1 MRTRVYVDGFN
12 LYYQLRKTQT
22 KWLNPVKLAHLVLP
36 KPHKVE
42 KLRYFTARV
51 SGVLDPRS
59 PARQQVYLNALG
71 TLPEVEIHFGSFLSK
86 TIWRPV
92 INLPVAHEQ
101 IKVNV
106 SKTVML
112 PRGNHFVVGLNE
124 TLPVSSYPNR
134 YGSFPVTKKRKF
146 NKPHSDSIKVEVHT
160 LEEKGSDVSLA
171 CHLLNDAWK
180 ELFDV
185 AAVISNDT
193 DLVTPIDIVTR
204 EIKKPVILICPK
216 QKNAAKPLEAVAS
229 HVRHTHPAMLKKA
242 QFPEKIPGTT
252 IVKPAE
258 W

>member
-22 KWLNPVKLAHLVLP
+22 KWLNPVKLAYLVLP
-36 KPHKVE
+36 KLHKIE
-42 KLRYFTARV
+42 KLRYFTAHV
-51 SGVLDPRS
+51 SGVPDPGS

-92 INLPVAHEQ
+92 INLPVANEQ
-101 IKVNV
+101 IEVNA

-112 PRGNHFVVGLNE
+112 PGGNHLVVGLNE
-124 TLPVSSYPNR
+124 TLPVSSYPNPSS
-134 YGSFPVTKKRKF
+134 GKKKKKRII
-146 NKPHSDSIKVEVHT
+146 NKPLSDAIKVEVHT

-193 DLVTPIDIVTR
+193 DLVTPIDIVTK

-216 QKNAAKPLEAVAS
+216 PEMPQ
-229 HVRHTHPAMLKKA
+229 RH
-242 QFPEKIPGTT
+242 
-252 IVKPAE
+252 
-258 W
+258 

>member
-22 KWLNPVKLAHLVLP
+22 KWLNPVKLAYLVLP
-36 KPHKVE
+36 KLHKIE
-42 KLRYFTARV
+42 KLRYFTAHV
-51 SGVLDPRS
+51 SGVPDPGS

-92 INLPVAHEQ
+92 INLPVANEQ
-101 IKVNV
+101 IEVNAL
-106 SKTVML
+106 KTVML
-112 PRGNHFVVGLNE
+112 PGGNHLVVGLNE
-124 TLPVSSYPNR
+124 TLPVSSYPNPSS
-134 YGSFPVTKKRKF
+134 GKKKKKRII
-146 NKPHSDSIKVEVHT
+146 NKPLSDAIKAEVHT

-193 DLVTPIDIVTR
+193 DLVTPINIVTK
-204 EIKKPVILICPK
+204 ELNKPVILICPK
-216 QKNAAKPLEAVAS
+216 PENAAKALKAVAS
-229 HVRHTHPAMLKKA
+229 HVRHVRPAMLKKA
-242 QFPEKIPGTT
+242 QFPENFPGTT

>member
-22 KWLNPVKLAHLVLP
+22 KWLNPVKLAYLVLP
-36 KPHKVE
+36 KHHKIE

-51 SGVLDPRS
+51 SGVPDPGA

-92 INLPVAHEQ
+92 INLPVANEQ
-101 IKVNV
+101 IEVNV
-106 SKTVML
+106 SKSVLL
-112 PRGNHFVVGLNE
+112 PRGNHLVAGLNE
-124 TLPVSSYPNR
+124 TLPVSRYPNPSS
-134 YGSFPVTKKRKF
+134 GKKKKRKI
-146 NKPHSDSIKVEVHT
+146 NKPLSDAIKAEVHT

-180 ELFDV
+180 KLFDV

-193 DLVTPIDIVTR
+193 DLVTPIDIVIN

-216 QKNAAKPLEAVAS
+216 PANAAKELKDVAS
-229 HVRHTHPAMLKKA
+229 HVRHVRPAMLKKA
-242 QFPEKIPGTT
+242 QFPQNFPGTR